1 MIKGKGVPAF
11 DKLRTMFPKEYE
23 FEAWF
28 ESVLSEY
35 INH

>member
-23 FEAWF
+23 FEA
-28 ESVLSEY
+28 
-35 INH
+35 